1 MSPEARGRIAFAA
14 LFGALCL
21 IAADQTVES
30 GDPSALFLLAPVIAV
45 IATGHV
51 SAHEAFLRAGFAVG
65 LTAAAGLLVNLVHG
79 RGVPD
84 YQSFNA
90 LFAALSGLLAL
101 NLVIIVATSFAV
113 RRLWAASDHWTH

>member
-1 MSPEARGRIAFAA
+1 MTPEVRGRIAFAA
-14 LFGALCL
+14 LFASLCL
-21 IAADQTVES
+21 IASDSTVTT
-30 GDPSALFLLAPVIAV
+30 GDPSPLFLLAPVIAV
-45 IATGHV
+45 VATGHV
-51 SAHEAFLRAGFAVG
+51 APREAFLRAGFAVAI
-65 LTAAAGLLVNLVHG
+65 TAAAGLLINLVHG

-90 LFAALSGLLAL
+90 LFTALSGLLAL